1 MASLAEQHRFDEW
14 APDPAGVQGRDEDV
28 DDVQRYVNQLADLC
42 IELELPD
49 WTAAMQES
57 STAGQISALKSEL
70 MKAGFAQSE
79 LDPEAVGQ
87 ALESYQTRSDLEP
100 ARESGGHYLRAHSPA
115 RYDVSP
121 LDEVFGDEEEDEEE
135 ESRRGAG
142 DEAEPDADYN
152 PEDEGGSTDE
162 VITSDEEGDEE
173 QGEEEPVDDL
183 ARALGKHR
191 IDDEEPEMSS
201 PESDNDE

>member
-1 MASLAEQHRFDEW
+1 MASLAEQPRFEEW

-70 MKAGFAQSE
+70 MKAGFSQSE
-79 LDPEAVGQ
+79 LDPETVGQ

-121 LDEVFGDEEEDEEE
+121 LDEVFGDEAEDEEE

-162 VITSDEEGDEE
+162 VIIGPSDEEGAEE
-173 QGEEEPVDDL
+173 QGEEEHL
-183 ARALGKHR
+183 ARALRKHR
-191 IDDEEPEMSS
+191 IDDEAPEMSS
-201 PESDNDE
+201 SESDNDE